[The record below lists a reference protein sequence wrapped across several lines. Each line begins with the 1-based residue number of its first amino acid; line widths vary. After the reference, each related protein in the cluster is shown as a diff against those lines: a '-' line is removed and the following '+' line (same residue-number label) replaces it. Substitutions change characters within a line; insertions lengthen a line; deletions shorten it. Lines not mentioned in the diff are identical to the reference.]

1 MNISRLNLNGYPSFI
16 TTKTLN
22 NYPFFS
28 NRSNAEILISCLL
41 FGQRNNWFDLLAF
54 VIMPDHLHLIIIPKE
69 KNISQSMHS
78 IKSFSSKEINKKSQH
93 KGSVWQSSFRDLTLW
108 SEEVVIEKINYIY
121 NNPVRK
127 DLVPDPENYLY
138 SSANIK
144 YQKEL
149 FRTF

>member
-28 NRSNAEILISCLL
+28 NSTNAECLVSCLL
-41 FGQRNNWFDLLAF
+41 FGQKKNWFDLVAF
-54 VIMPDHLHLIIIPKE
+54 VIMPDHLHLIIIPRG

-78 IKSFSSKEINKKSQH
+78 IKSFSSKEINKNSRH
-93 KGSVWQSSFRDLTLW
+93 KGSIWQASFRDLALW
-108 SEEVVIEKINYIY
+108 AEEVVVEKINYIH

-127 DLVPDPENYLY
+127 DLVSDPENYQY
-138 SSANIK
+138 SSANTK
-144 YQKEL
+144 YEKEL